1 MKIVM
6 RDHRVFEGTQLQ
18 IVRQMQSLAFGAP
31 AGLSDYLAWVAENA
45 LKVDGVE
52 LAIRGDTDEELAATF
67 VAEMVRSKLAFVQAR

>member
-6 RDHRVFEGTQLQ
+6 RDDRVFEGTPLQ

-31 AGLSDYLAWVAENA
+31 ASLSDYLAWVAANA
-45 LKVDGVE
+45 RKVDGVE

-67 VAEMVRSKLAFVQAR
+67 VAEMERSKLARIDER

>member
-6 RDHRVFEGTQLQ
+6 RDDRMFKGTPLQ

-31 AGLSDYLAWVAENA
+31 AGLADYLVWVAENA

-67 VAEMVRSKLAFVQAR
+67 VSEMLRSKLAFVEAR